1 MTASIMTNTLG
12 YNYSLED
19 LRKEWNAYSSFVFE
33 QMVNDNSSAEQKK
46 FLEMWYS
53 FIIED
58 LSGIKGKL

>member
-1 MTASIMTNTLG
+1 MTNTLG

-19 LRKEWNAYSSFVFE
+19 LRKEWNAYSSFVFQ

-46 FLEMWYS
+46 LLKMWYS

-58 LSGIKGKL
+58 LSVIKGKL

>member
-1 MTASIMTNTLG
+1 MTNTLG

>member
-1 MTASIMTNTLG
+1 MTNTLG

-33 QMVNDNSSAEQKK
+33 QMVNDNSSTEQKK